1 MNEVSFIQHIASLNQ
16 KDKDGLNSFINSLN
30 QTALSALREVADPN
44 VSDEEWRFTSLK
56 PLYKER
62 FTTISGDPQSTL
74 LSQSLMDTGSSA
86 RLVFVNGLFH
96 ESWSDVSSIVD
107 FAKVIRFSKAD
118 DDEMRLIQTH
128 LNKHIPLG
136 QDAFLLLNTACLHDG
151 IWINI
156 PKNTEVPHPIHLVF
170 VNTSESTS
178 AHFPRVLIT
187 AERSS
192 KATIVEES
200 IGEVDATYLNVP
212 VLEFDLQQNAH
223 VTHIKLQNDSKKAYH
238 IGRVGASIARD
249 GHYES
254 YSVQLG
260 AKISRNDIIATQ
272 IEDQMF
278 ATLDGLVMIKGD
290 QVSDTHT
297 LMDHAKPYG
306 ESHQLHKVIVEGA
319 ATSVFNGKIFVRQD
333 AQKVNSFQENR
344 NLLLS
349 NDATVH
355 TKPQLEIFADD
366 VKCSHGATVGQL
378 VPEELFYLKSRGLD
392 DDAARNMLTNAF
404 ALEVIEHFPIPFL
417 RDRLSEVIAEFT
429 RSESPESVSLTT

>member
-1 MNEVSFIQHIASLNQ
+1 MKEVSFFQQLASLPQHQ
-16 KDKDGLNSFINSLN
+16 KEGQNPFIQTLN
-30 QTALSALREVADPN
+30 QTALDQLSQVADPQ

-56 PLYKER
+56 PLYKEK
-62 FTTISGDPQSTL
+62 FDSVSGVPQASL
-74 LSQSLMDTGSSA
+74 LSQSLMEPATGA

-96 ESWSDVSSIVD
+96 EGWSDVSSIVD
-107 FAKVIRFSKAD
+107 YAKVIRFSKAD
-118 DDEMRLIQTH
+118 ENEMRLITSH
-128 LNKHIPLG
+128 LNRHIPLEE
-136 QDAFLLLNTACLHDG
+136 DAFLLLNTACLRDG
-151 IWINI
+151 IWINV
-156 PKNTEVPHPIHLVF
+156 PKNTEVPDPIHLVF
-170 VNTSESTS
+170 VNTSETTS

-192 KATIVEES
+192 KAVIVEES
-200 IGEVDATYLNVP
+200 IGETEATYLNVP

-223 VTHIKLQNDSKKAYH
+223 ITHIKLQNDSKKAYH
-238 IGRVGASIARD
+238 VGRVGASIARD

-272 IEDQMF
+272 VEDQMF

-290 QVSDTHT
+290 QLSDTHT

-349 NDATVH
+349 DAATVH

-378 VPEELFYLKSRGLD
+378 VPEEMFYLKSRGLND
-392 DDAARNMLTNAF
+392 HAARNMLTNAF
-404 ALEVIEHFPIPFL
+404 ALEVIEHFPIPAL

-429 RSESPESVSLTT
+429 NSESQQSLTLTT